1 MWIIFLCLYLGHIL
15 LFTGLNLASIYS
27 PRRRVDFSHRYHA
40 YPHAGGFQPRARE
53 GRVYGIASQSIAPK
67 GATDCSLTS
76 EENRRVD

>member
-1 MWIIFLCLYLGHIL
+1 VRGSFPAQL
-15 LFTGLNLASIYS
+15 L
-27 PRRRVDFSHRYHA
+27 PR
-40 YPHAGGFQPRARE
+40 AGGLQPRARE